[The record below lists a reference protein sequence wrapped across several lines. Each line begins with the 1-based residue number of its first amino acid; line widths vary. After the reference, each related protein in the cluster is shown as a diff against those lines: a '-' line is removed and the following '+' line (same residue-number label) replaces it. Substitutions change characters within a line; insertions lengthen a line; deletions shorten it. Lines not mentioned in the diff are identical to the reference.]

1 MSPDSDL
8 QRPDRSEA
16 NPTGG
21 SKGTNGSASKPSQTS
36 TGPKAG
42 HVPQPKV
49 PTTAP
54 TSPPNVA
61 ETSDGADKP
70 SGLTTRMERSEAA
83 TSVPAEVA
91 SSDASDASDPAPAGP
106 GQAPESAPEPRPK
119 AARSTGGTAASSGD
133 GESSK
138 DQSSEDHSSQ
148 PGLKADALGGPATWI
163 DASPGMARSSEYIS
177 MTDRRI
183 ARGLGWFSL
192 GLGIPQVLMPGRVNR
207 LAGLDNTLFR
217 RQVMRMMGLREIT
230 AGVGIFGS
238 QPKPAEWLWARTAGD
253 VVDLLLL
260 TSAFKNPAN
269 RKGRLM
275 FATANVLG
283 VTAVDVMQARKHTEA
298 LKASGEEMA
307 LKGRTSITVNRPA
320 EEVYRYWKDF
330 QNLPKFMFHLEAVEP
345 KGEDRYHWVAKA
357 PLGQT
362 VEWDADVVEDIP
374 NEMIAWRSTEDAD
387 VPNSG
392 SVRFVPAPGD
402 RGTEVIVE
410 LDYQLPGGAIGD
422 TIARMFGEEPQQQIK
437 DDLRRFKQVV
447 ETGEVVRSE
456 GSPEGTFSLNQIKWR
471 PAQPLP

>member
-16 NPTGG
+16 TPTGG

-91 SSDASDASDPAPAGP
+91 SDDSDSSDPAPAGP
-106 GQAPESAPEPRPK
+106 GQAPESAQEAPPK
-119 AARSTGGTAASSGD
+119 ASRSSG
-133 GESSK
+133 GAAATSGNGRGS
-138 DQSSEDHSSQ
+138 QGSE
-148 PGLKADALGGPATWI
+148 PGLRADALGGPATWI
-163 DASPGMARSSEYIS
+163 DASPGMARSAEYIS

-192 GLGIPQVLMPGRVNR
+192 GLGIPQVLMPGRVNK

-217 RQVMRMMGLREIT
+217 RQVMRMMGLREIS
-230 AGVGIFGS
+230 AGVGIFSS

-253 VVDLLLL
+253 VLDLVLL
-260 TSAFKNPAN
+260 TSAFRNPAN

-283 VTAVDVMQARKHTEA
+283 VTALDVLQARKHSEA

-320 EEVYRYWKDF
+320 EEVYRYWKDL
-330 QNLPKFMFHLEAVEP
+330 QNLPKFMFHLESVEP

-374 NEMIAWRSTEDAD
+374 NEIIAWRSTEDAD

-456 GSPEGTFSLNQIKWR
+456 GSPEGTYALNQIKWR